1 METTPNSP
9 KKKMSTGKKVLIGL
23 GILVLIGIIGNLL
36 DKKGSPA
43 SINAEANANLTQAQK
58 DSIEKVKL
66 EEIKKNTIT
75 AKQLIAEYE
84 ANEVSADNTFK
95 GKTFYVAGT
104 VVDIKKDILGKIYV
118 ILDGE
123 NIIRRVQCYFE
134 DAETAGKMSKGM
146 NVTFK
151 GKCSGLMMNV
161 LMKDCQLVS
170 AE

>member
-9 KKKMSTGKKVLIGL
+9 KKMSTGKKVLIGL
-23 GILVLIGIIGNLL
+23 GILVVIGLIGNALG
-36 DKKGSPA
+36 KKDSQA
-43 SINAEANANLTQAQK
+43 SINGEANANLTQAQK
-58 DSIEKVKL
+58 DSIEKAKL

-75 AKQLIAEYE
+75 ATQLIAEYE

-104 VVDIKKDILGKIYV
+104 VLDIKKDVLGKIYV
-118 ILDGE
+118 ILDGG
-123 NIIRRVQCYFE
+123 NIVRRVQCYFE

-146 NVTFK
+146 EVTFK
-151 GKCSGLMMNV
+151 GTCSGLMMNV

-170 AE
+170 AN

>member
-9 KKKMSTGKKVLIGL
+9 KKMSTGKKVLIGL
-23 GILVLIGIIGNLL
+23 GVLVLLGGIGNLL
-36 DKKGSPA
+36 GKKDSQAAIA
-43 SINAEANANLTQAQK
+43 SEANLTQAQK
-58 DSIEKVKL
+58 DSMAKSQL

-75 AKQLIAEYE
+75 ATQLIAQYE

-95 GKTFYVAGT
+95 GKTFYVSGT
-104 VVDIKKDILGKIYV
+104 VLDIKKDIMGKIYV
-118 ILDGE
+118 ILDGG
-123 NIIRRVQCYFE
+123 NIVRRVQCFFE

-146 NVTFK
+146 EVTFK

>member
-36 DKKGSPA
+36 DKKGSQA
-43 SINAEANANLTQAQK
+43 SINAEATANLTQAQK

-104 VVDIKKDILGKIYV
+104 VLDIKKDILGKIYV
-118 ILDGE
+118 TLDGG
-123 NIIRRVQCYFE
+123 NIVRRVQCYFE

-161 LMKDCQLVS
+161 LMKDCQLIA

>member
-9 KKKMSTGKKVLIGL
+9 KKMSTGKKVLIGF
-23 GILVLIGIIGNLL
+23 GILVLIGLIGSLL
-36 DKKGSPA
+36 DKKDPQA

-75 AKQLIAEYE
+75 ATQLIAEYE

-104 VVDIKKDILGKIYV
+104 VLDIKKDILGKIYV
-118 ILDGE
+118 ILDGG

-146 NVTFK
+146 EVTFK

-161 LMKDCQLVS
+161 VMKECELIS
-170 AE
+170 AN